1 MSFLCVRVPSDFASK
16 VFEDLY
22 GRVKIWIEPVSS
34 RQRRDY
40 QIMNTR
46 CIVHVFLSTV
56 RGSSFDSWPDCF
68 PFILPFTKL
77 CCCLPQIRLHI
88 TSKNIHLVWI
98 LLCLY
103 RIIRKLT
110 AYALSVRNNT
120 ICRKCHLAS
129 IYNPSKSS
137 NFNHFG
143 VKGIG
148 GIFRLLQYFSIE
160 LWDRLVIFKVLHVTF
175 TYTID

>member
-1 MSFLCVRVPSDFASK
+1 MHCSRF
-16 VFEDLY
+16 
-22 GRVKIWIEPVSS
+22 PVHSS
-34 RQRRDY
+34 RFQ
-40 QIMNTR
+40 
-46 CIVHVFLSTV
+46 
-56 RGSSFDSWPDCF
+56 FDNWSDCF
-68 PFILPFTKL
+68 ALILPFTKL

-88 TSKNIHLVWI
+88 TFKTIHLVWI

-120 ICRKCHLAS
+120 ICSKCHHAS
-129 IYNPSKSS
+129 IYNPSKSP

-160 LWDRLVIFKVLHVTF
+160 LWDRLVIFKVLRVTF